1 MNLVASGL
9 LHEFQCVMN
18 AAFFI
23 KELTGSIKKI
33 DIDDLE
39 ITKKLVLGGFFWFEN
54 MQSPNILRLCPLHV
68 NNTLYVSL
76 PFASVV

>member
-9 LHEFQCVMN
+9 LHEFECVMN

-39 ITKKLVLGGFFWFEN
+39 ITKKLVFCFIFGLKICKV
-54 MQSPNILRLCPLHV
+54 Q
-68 NNTLYVSL
+68 TY
-76 PFASVV
+76 

>member
-9 LHEFQCVMN
+9 LHEFECVMN

-33 DIDDLE
+33 DIEVSFL
-39 ITKKLVLGGFFWFEN
+39 FYFWFEN
-54 MQSPNILRLCPLHV
+54 MQSPNIWFCPL
-68 NNTLYVSL
+68 NNTLKPLYVSL
-76 PFASVV
+76 PFGPVVLQS